1 MNYHED
7 PQYATFKQLLE
18 APVGDATAIL
28 QERWPMPRYIVT
40 EYEGS
45 QARFLLSKVNP
56 SLTHNNPYASVSFC
70 CSNVL
75 VWMGMGTSAVSPFT
89 TAGIQHL
96 CQRLGTSRLRGWFET
111 CITVLVHIS
120 KRPIS

>member
-18 APVGDATAIL
+18 APVSDATAIL

-45 QARFLLSKVNP
+45 QVSKLQMDRSNIAQRFVSGSFP
-56 SLTHNNPYASVSFC
+56 SV
-70 CSNVL
+70 
-75 VWMGMGTSAVSPFT
+75 
-89 TAGIQHL
+89 
-96 CQRLGTSRLRGWFET
+96 
-111 CITVLVHIS
+111 
-120 KRPIS
+120 